1 MVIRGKH
8 LFECETRAPGQHPL
22 LGEPHAHPAAR
33 TQGDGEGDGCS
44 RGDTRTT
51 SGQPS
56 SVSRRLSS
64 APHHASTLDGVG
76 AGGRGSSHLV
86 RGSSG
91 AQEGRREARARA
103 EPSERRASTGGSP
116 DGGDSGGGQVQP
128 SRWHILTRA
137 DPARKPS
144 LKRPDALAAEPWVQD
159 QEQGRPSDDEVAT
172 KAREVARELVRRLVA
187 RVDRSH
193 VDMRPADMRPVDMR
207 PAPLQAAWK
216 QDGEVGYEEG
226 WDEWQHADAS
236 HSGGIGVAR
245 QADALSLSCLL
256 LGAEGA
262 SEHGAQDMTFHM
274 QDVTCHM
281 NTGRCLPGELQLTA
295 AGLEDARA
303 LLRTWID
310 CQDTAAPAAT
320 AGDCGA
326 LHPRASCDGGAR
338 HSHLP
343 LPPLALRASSAFR
356 CSLLDNASQGEA
368 DEDELERERVG
379 RRRSSGPL
387 PLHPMPLSASTVQDR
402 LAWQA
407 REGET
412 EDDLP
417 VAPQSRWQALFSRD
431 AVCESVTYA
440 GGTEEC
446 LDEPVERATEVWRR
460 RMEEAG
466 GSRASASMY
475 APARRSNGIAPAA
488 PDAAGKRGK
497 RVEARDV
504 LSTLQMRHEMRASK
518 REQRRALRQADPS
531 PDPAPAPRLTAA
543 SRATVLRA
551 RLRTHD
557 NSDEEAALRREIE
570 RVRAQVAQQS
580 SSLSRRRA
588 VPPPHTSG
596 KLNTP
601 AAASRGGGDG
611 QGGDGGGNELLELRQ
626 RRLRRLAG
634 QETVGDCLQET
645 VAHFLAKQW
654 SRLASLVG
662 DRHTQSTDDTKQWSG
677 LASRVGDP
685 DVHASKA
692 PDLVPLHQSPV
703 PPRCPHEPL
712 PHSTASDE
720 EACADELRLTGHP
733 LLGGEEWQKML
744 AGHVQG
750 FSASLARRLSDWNA
764 KQETLEEHMRH
775 AKQETRDEHMNPI
788 SHKSRPGQCFESD
801 SKLVVCAPPH
811 DHPLRHSPDVSGRRA
826 QQQQQ
831 QQEQQVAF
839 DQSIVAHLRQG
850 EDEDQGSTAQ
860 AQLAPCHTMPQHRQ
874 DQPPRQAADGGS
886 SEVSSSHDPA
896 YSVTSAPGVLRKV
909 LAQREGVLGQYPC

>member
-8 LFECETRAPGQHPL
+8 LFQCETGAPGQHPL

-33 TQGDGEGDGCS
+33 MQGDGEGDGCS
-44 RGDTRTT
+44 RADTRTT

-56 SVSRRLSS
+56 SVPRRLSS
-64 APHHASTLDGVG
+64 APHYASTLDGVG
-76 AGGRGSSHLV
+76 AGGRGSLHLL

-103 EPSERRASTGGSP
+103 GPSEKRASTGGSP
-116 DGGDSGGGQVQP
+116 DGGDRGGGQVQP

-137 DPARKPS
+137 DPARQPS
-144 LKRPDALAAEPWVQD
+144 PQRPDALAAEPWVQD
-159 QEQGRPSDDEVAT
+159 QEQGRASDDEVAT

-187 RVDRSH
+187 GVDRSH
-193 VDMRPADMRPVDMR
+193 DMRPVDTR
-207 PAPLQAAWK
+207 PAPLQAAWQ
-216 QDGEVGYEEG
+216 QDGEGGYEEG

-245 QADALSLSCLL
+245 QLDTLSLSCLL
-256 LGAEGA
+256 PGAEGA

-274 QDVTCHM
+274 QDMTCHM
-281 NTGRCLPGELQLTA
+281 STGRCLPGELQLTA

-310 CQDTAAPAAT
+310 CQDTAAAAA

-326 LHPRASCDGGAR
+326 LHPRASGDGGAR
-338 HSHLP
+338 HAHLP

-368 DEDELERERVG
+368 YSDDLERERVG

-387 PLHPMPLSASTVQDR
+387 PLHPTPLSASSVQDR

-412 EDDLP
+412 EDDLL

-431 AVCESVTYA
+431 TVCQSVTYA

-446 LDEPVERATEVWRR
+446 LDEPVERATEAWRR
-460 RMEEAG
+460 RVEEAG

-475 APARRSNGIAPAA
+475 APARRSNGVAPAA

-531 PDPAPAPRLTAA
+531 PDPAPAPRLIAA
-543 SRATVLRA
+543 SCATVLRA

-580 SSLSRRRA
+580 SSLPRRRA

-601 AAASRGGGDG
+601 AAASQGGGDG
-611 QGGDGGGNELLELRQ
+611 QAGDGGGDELLELRQ
-626 RRLRRLAG
+626 RHLRRLAG

-645 VAHFLAKQW
+645 VAHCSNCLAKQW
-654 SRLASLVG
+654 SRLASL
-662 DRHTQSTDDTKQWSG
+662 
-677 LASRVGDP
+677 ASRVGDP
-685 DVHASKA
+685 HSHLLGVGDPHLLASKA
-692 PDLVPLHQSPV
+692 PVLVPHHQSPV
-703 PPRCPHEPL
+703 PPPCPHEPL
-712 PHSTASDE
+712 PHGTASDE
-720 EACADELRLTGHP
+720 EACADKLRLTGHP

-750 FSASLARRLSDWNA
+750 FSVSLARRLSDWNA
-764 KQETLEEHMRH
+764 KQETLEEHMSQETLEEHMRH
-775 AKQETRDEHMNPI
+775 AKQETRDEHMNRI
-788 SHKSRPGQCFESD
+788 THKSRPGKCFESD
-801 SKLVVCAPPH
+801 SKLVVCAPLH
-811 DHPLRHSPDVSGRRA
+811 DHPLRHSPHVSGHRA

-831 QQEQQVAF
+831 QQEQQQQQVAF
-839 DQSIVAHLRQG
+839 DQSIGAHLRKG
-850 EDEDQGSTAQ
+850 EDEDQDARAQ
-860 AQLAPCHTMPQHRQ
+860 AQLAPCHTIPQHRQ
-874 DQPPRQAADGGS
+874 DQPPRQAADGGFS
-886 SEVSSSHDPA
+886 DLSPSPDPA
-896 YSVTSAPGVLRKV
+896 SSVNTAPGVLRKV
-909 LAQREGVLGQYPC
+909 LAQRERVLGEYPC